1 MSLGVGVASVE
12 IIALLC
18 AGSTAYHGLP
28 GGGSTG
34 DRLSRLE
41 IAGLLSGLNKAAMNL
56 ALAKYALD
64 LDAERGLIAHVR
76 CYAAGLAV
84 KEKWHIVKGRPV
96 LCNMAALAVF
106 EAVRP
111 NRCVRCSGRGMLG
124 HRVCISCNG
133 TGYKALSGRQ
143 VAEGIGVDEQ
153 SFRRVWRARFD
164 GLYSYLHGIESEV
177 SRVLYASDHE
187 RGLLAC

>member
-76 CYAAGLAV
+76 GYAAGLAV
-84 KEKWHIVKGRPV
+84 KEGWHIVKGRPV

-111 NRCVRCSGRGMLG
+111 NRCVRCSGRGVLG
-124 HRVCISCNG
+124 HRVCIRCNG
-133 TGYKALSGRQ
+133 SGYKALSGRKI
-143 VAEGIGVDEQ
+143 AEGIGVDEAAYRRSWREKYEHCFGYIQ
-153 SFRRVWRARFD
+153 SLD
-164 GLYSYLHGIESEV
+164 SEINKCL
-177 SRVLYASDHE
+177 R
-187 RGLLAC
+187 LAA